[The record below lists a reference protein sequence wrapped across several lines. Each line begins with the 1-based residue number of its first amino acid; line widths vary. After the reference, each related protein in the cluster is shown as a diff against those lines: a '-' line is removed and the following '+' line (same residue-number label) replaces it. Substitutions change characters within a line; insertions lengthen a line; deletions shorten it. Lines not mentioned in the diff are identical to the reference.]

1 MLGSAAGSQCSRGY
15 NVRRGWHPPRS
26 NRLSPTAPMA
36 APASTCLV
44 RRYICRNRDA
54 HAGGRQVP
62 RIAIS
67 ACGGA
72 TPRQSLNLISIL
84 TSISDVT
91 RPEPL

>member
-1 MLGSAAGSQCSRGY
+1 
-15 NVRRGWHPPRS
+15 
-26 NRLSPTAPMA
+26 
-36 APASTCLV
+36 LV